1 MKYVITGGAG
11 NISKPLTLE
20 LLKAGHQVTVI
31 GRSLDNLKDLTAAGA
46 TAAIGSVADFDFLV
60 KTFTGADAIYTM
72 VPPTWDAADWKGH
85 IGQQGENYA
94 SAIEASGIKKVVNL
108 SSIGAHMETGCGP
121 VSGLFRVEKAYS
133 RLTGVD
139 VLHLRPGF
147 FFTNFL
153 ANIGM
158 IKHMN
163 IIGGNYGSN
172 NTLVLVHPA
181 DIADAAAKALLAL
194 DFTGLSIEYVVSDE
208 KTPTEIAAILGAAIG
223 KPELPWVDFTDEQN
237 HGGMVQA
244 GLSEEVAKN
253 YTEMGTAVKSGEMAT
268 DYLSKPKP
276 VFGKRNLA
284 EFAKTFAVIYNS

>member
-1 MKYVITGGAG
+1 
-11 NISKPLTLE
+11 LE
-20 LLKAGHQVTVI
+20 LLKSGHQVTVI
-31 GRSLDNLKDLTAAGA
+31 GRSLDNLKELTAAGA
-46 TAAIGSVADFDFLV
+46 KAAIGSVADFDFLV

-94 SAIEASGIKKVVNL
+94 SAIEASGVKKVVNL

-133 RLTGVD
+133 RLTGVAI
-139 VLHLRPGF
+139 LHLRPGF
-147 FFTNFL
+147 FYNNFL

-163 IIGGNYGSN
+163 IMGGNYGTNSKM
-172 NTLVLVHPA
+172 VLVHPT
-181 DIADAAAKALLAL
+181 DIAVTAAKALIAL
-194 DFTGLSIEYVVSDE
+194 DFTGHSIQYVVSDE
-208 KTPTEIAAILGAAIG
+208 KTPSEIAAILGAAIG

-237 HGGMVQA
+237 HGGMIQA

-253 YTEMGTAVKSGEMAT
+253 YTEMGGAVKSGEMAA
-268 DYLSKPKP
+268 DYANKPKP
-276 VFGKRNLA
+276 VFGNIPL
-284 EFAKTFAVIYNS
+284 EDFAKTFAIIYNS

>member
-11 NISKPLTLE
+11 NISKPLALE

-31 GRSLDNLKDLTAAGA
+31 GRSLDNLTALTAAGA
-46 TAAIGSVADFDFLV
+46 VAAIGSVTDFDFLV
-60 KTFTGADAIYTM
+60 KTFSGADAIYTM

-94 SAIEASGIKKVVNL
+94 AAIEASGVKKVVNL
-108 SSIGAHMETGCGP
+108 SSIGAHMESGCGP
-121 VSGLFRVEKAYS
+121 VSGLYRVEKAYS

-139 VLHLRPGF
+139 ILHLRPGF
-147 FFTNFL
+147 FYTNFL

-163 IIGGNYGSN
+163 IIGGNYGNSS
-172 NTLVLVHPA
+172 TLVLVHPT
-181 DIADAAAKALLAL
+181 DIAVAAAKALTAL
-194 DFTGLSIEYVVSDE
+194 DFSGHSIQYVVSDE
-208 KTPTEIAAILGAAIG
+208 KTPTEIAAILGTAIG

-237 HGGMVQA
+237 QGGMIQA

-253 YTEMGTAVKSGEMAT
+253 YTEMGAAVRSGEMAA
-268 DYLSKPKP
+268 DYISKPKP
-276 VFGKRNLA
+276 AFGAIKLE

>member
-31 GRSLDNLKDLTAAGA
+31 GRSLDNLKELTEAGA

-94 SAIEASGIKKVVNL
+94 AAIEASGVKKVVNL

-133 RLTGVD
+133 RLCSVD
-139 VLHLRPGF
+139 ILHLRPGF

-158 IKHMN
+158 IKHMQ
-163 IIGGNYGSN
+163 IIGGNYGTNS
-172 NTLVLVHPA
+172 TLVLVHPT
-181 DIADAAAKALLAL
+181 DIAEAAAKALLAL
-194 DFTGLSIEYVVSDE
+194 DFSGHSIEYVVSDE
-208 KTPTEIAAILGAAIG
+208 KTPQEIAATLGAAIG
-223 KPELPWVDFTDEQN
+223 QPALPWVDFTDEQN
-237 HGGMVQA
+237 HAGMVQA

-253 YTEMGTAVKSGEMAT
+253 YTEMGSAVKSGEMAK

-276 VFGKRNLA
+276 AFGKRDLA
-284 EFAKTFAVIYNS
+284 EFAKTFAAIYHS

>member
-1 MKYVITGGAG
+1 MHYVITGGAG
-11 NISKPLTLE
+11 NISKPLALE

-31 GRSLDNLKDLTAAGA
+31 GRSLDNLKALTEAGA
-46 TAAIGSVADFDFLV
+46 KAAIGSVADFDFLV

-94 SAIEASGIKKVVNL
+94 SAIEASGVKKVVNL

-121 VSGLFRVEKAYS
+121 VSGLFRVEKAFS

-139 VLHLRPGF
+139 ILHLRPGF
-147 FFTNFL
+147 FYTNFL

-163 IIGGNYGSN
+163 IIGGNYGTNSKM
-172 NTLVLVHPA
+172 VLVHPT
-181 DIADAAAKALLAL
+181 DIAAAAVKALIAL
-194 DFTGLSIEYVVSDE
+194 DFTGHSVQYVVSDE
-208 KTPTEIAAILGAAIG
+208 KTPSEIAAILGAAIG

-237 HGGMVQA
+237 HGGMIQA

-253 YTEMGTAVKSGEMAT
+253 YTEMGAAVKSGEMAG
-268 DYLSKPKP
+268 DYASKPKP
-276 VFGKRNLA
+276 VFGNIPLE
-284 EFAKTFAVIYNS
+284 EFAKTFAFIYNS

>member
-1 MKYVITGGAG
+1 MHYVITGGAG
-11 NISKPLTLE
+11 NISKPLALE

-46 TAAIGSVADFDFLV
+46 KAAIGSVADFDFLV
-60 KTFTGADAIYTM
+60 KTFTSADAIYTM

-94 SAIEASGIKKVVNL
+94 SAIEASGVKKVVNL

-139 VLHLRPGF
+139 ILHLRPGF
-147 FFTNFL
+147 FYTNFL

-163 IIGGNYGSN
+163 FIGGNYGTNSKM
-172 NTLVLVHPA
+172 VLVHPT
-181 DIADAAAKALLAL
+181 DIAATAAKALIAL
-194 DFTGLSIEYVVSDE
+194 DFTGHSVQYVVSDE
-208 KTPTEIAAILGAAIG
+208 KSPSEIAAILGAAIG

-237 HGGMVQA
+237 HGGMIQA

-253 YTEMGTAVKSGEMAT
+253 YTEMGAAVKSGEMAA
-268 DYLSKPKP
+268 DYVSKPKP
-276 VFGKRNLA
+276 VFGNIPLK
-284 EFAKTFAVIYNS
+284 EFAKTFAIIYNS